1 MTEESFFHRLSRY
14 AATALR
20 YWELRRVAYNAAL
33 AAIVCAHVLLAWPAS
48 RDKLSVDVLLG
59 MFILAVL
66 ANVAYCAA
74 YPVDLF
80 VQFSG
85 LDAVWR
91 SWRTVLL
98 IVGIA
103 FAATITHFMVQG
115 IFQTVN

>member
-1 MTEESFFHRLSRY
+1 MTEEAFFHRLSRY

-20 YWELRRVAYNAAL
+20 YWEPRRIVYNAAL
-33 AAIVCAHVLLAWPAS
+33 AAVVGMHVFLAWPLS
-48 RDKLSVDVLLG
+48 RDKLTVDQFLG

-66 ANVAYCAA
+66 ANVAYCAV

-85 LDAVWR
+85 VDTVWR
-91 SWRTVLL
+91 AWRAVLL

-103 FAATITHFMVQG
+103 FAATITHFVAQG
-115 IFQTVN
+115 IF

>member
-1 MTEESFFHRLSRY
+1 MTEQPFFSRLSQY

-20 YWELRRVAYNAAL
+20 YWELRCIAYNAAL
-33 AAIVCAHVLLAWPAS
+33 AAIVGIHVLLAWPMS
-48 RDKLSVDVLLG
+48 RDRLTVDTLLG

-66 ANVAYCAA
+66 ANVVYCVA

-103 FAATITHFMVQG
+103 FAATLTHFFVQG
-115 IFQTVN
+115 MF

>member
-1 MTEESFFHRLSRY
+1 MTEQPFFHRVSTY

-33 AAIVCAHVLLAWPAS
+33 AAIVGLHVVLAWPVS
-48 RDKLSVDVLLG
+48 RDKLNVDTLLG

-66 ANVAYCAA
+66 ANVAYCVA

-91 SWRTVLL
+91 SGGRCC
-98 IVGIA
+98 
-103 FAATITHFMVQG
+103 
-115 IFQTVN
+115 